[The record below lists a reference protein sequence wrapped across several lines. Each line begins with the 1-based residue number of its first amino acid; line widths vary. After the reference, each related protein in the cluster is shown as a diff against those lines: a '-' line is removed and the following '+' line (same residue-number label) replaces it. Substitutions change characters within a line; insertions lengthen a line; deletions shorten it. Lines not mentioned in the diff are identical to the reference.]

1 MVCTSEY
8 PLADSQSLNP
18 HQNTTDFHR
27 PFVGVAM
34 SEFVIQVSLEPE
46 FLTHFNTARRS
57 AKSTKTPL
65 FILITSLLVLVH
77 NRGVVRRLCQL
88 RMQRFSCWWMAMKE
102 RQTKMVD
109 TGPRWATVEQG
120 SLRLRRG
127 KKLQSGYLRHRT
139 SLKQSKSPL
148 NCIYTVNA

>member
-27 PFVGVAM
+27 PFVGVAT
-34 SEFVIQVSLEPE
+34 SEFVIQVSLELE

-77 NRGVVRRLCQL
+77 NRGLLRRLWQL
-88 RMQRFSCWWMAMKE
+88 RMQRFSCWSMAMKE